1 MSTRPDTD
9 ADIQRLLHF
18 YAYQQR
24 WLADDSRF
32 KIGMFSRQTGK
43 TFGCCAELVRDC
55 IDAEIEGTRTRWVI
69 LSRGE
74 RQAKEAMDENVKPM
88 ARAFWELYRG
98 FLNGPES
105 DVIEDEFRVT
115 REDGTDATYK
125 MFEVIF
131 PGGSRI
137 SALPANPDTARGF
150 SANLL
155 LDEFAFHQNS
165 KAIWGAAF
173 PVISKGWKVR
183 VVSTPNGKSNK
194 FYELMTETPTIWSRH
209 EVDIY
214 KAVAEGCPRD
224 IEELKAGLN
233 DADLWA
239 QEYELQWRDEAS
251 AWLDYDLINGC
262 ETEGYGRIR
271 RIEYEGKVQTICT
284 ESGEALPPARGPVYV
299 GMDIA
304 RKVDLTC
311 IWSAERIG
319 DVLYPREIVTM
330 RRAPF
335 KAQHDELKRLKERDQ
350 PALFAIDQ
358 TGMGEP
364 FVEAAQEYL
373 GESRCQGVIFSSPAR
388 FAMATMLKDAMEDR
402 KFRLPVG
409 QKDLRDDLHSITKLV
424 SETGLVRLKHDGESD
439 GHGDRFW
446 AAALCASAA
455 NLPISKYAYEGI
467 AARAGTGSGDR
478 RRNALG
484 QRIDDLPNRHRRGS
498 RFGRGAW

>member
-1 MSTRPDTD
+1 MSTRPDVD
-9 ADIQRLLHF
+9 ADIKRLLRF
-18 YAYQQR
+18 YDYQHR

-43 TFGCCAELVRDC
+43 TFGCCAELVEDC
-55 IDAEIEGTRTRWVI
+55 IDAEIDNTRTRWVI

-88 ARAFWELYRG
+88 TRAFWELYRG
-98 FLNGPES
+98 ILNGPPPE
-105 DVIEDEFRVT
+105 VEEGEWRVT
-115 REDGTDATYK
+115 REDGTDAVYK
-125 MFEVIF
+125 MFEVVY

-194 FYELMTETPTIWSRH
+194 FYELMTEDPTIWSRH
-209 EVDIY
+209 ICDIHQ
-214 KAVAEGCPRD
+214 AVAEGCPRD

-251 AWLDYDLINGC
+251 AWLDYDLINKC

-271 RIEYEGKVQTICT
+271 RIEYHGGEMTVCT
-284 ESGEALPPARGPVYV
+284 ESGEALPPPRGPVYV

-304 RKVDLTC
+304 RKKDLTC
-311 IWSAERIG
+311 IWVAERIG

-330 RRAPF
+330 LRAPF
-335 KAQHDELKRLKERDQ
+335 KAQHAELKRINERDR
-350 PALFAIDQ
+350 PTLFAIDQ

-364 FVEAAQEYL
+364 FVETAQEYL
-373 GESRCQGVIFSSPAR
+373 SKSRCEGVIFSSPVR
-388 FAMATMLKDAMEDR
+388 FALATTLKDSMEDT
-402 KFRLPVG
+402 KFRIPIG
-409 QKDLRDDLHSITKLV
+409 QKDIRDDLHSMTKLV
-424 SETGLVRLKHDGESD
+424 SDTGLTRLKHDGESD

-455 NLPISKYAYEGI
+455 DLPVALYRYQSVAS
-467 AARAGTGSGDR
+467 AARSGGRDR
-478 RRNALG
+478 
-484 QRIDDLPNRHRRGS
+484 DDDRPDRHSRGS
-498 RFGRGAW
+498 RFGRGAY